1 MSKKKKN
8 KTTEFLNKKA
18 SYEYFLT
25 DHFEAG
31 LQLQGTEIKSIRN
44 GHVSMNDSYCTF
56 DDPSTLMVRNLY
68 IKEYEF
74 GTNVNHLPRRPRKL
88 LLKKQE
94 LKKLLRRVKEKG
106 NTIVPVKLYIND
118 RGFAKLQV
126 ALATGKKSH
135 NKRDSIKD
143 KDQRKEM
150 DRIKKG
156 AY

>member
-31 LQLQGTEIKSIRN
+31 LQLQGTEIKSIRS

-118 RGFAKLQV
+118 RGFAKLKI

>member
-1 MSKKKKN
+1 MSKKKTKA
-8 KTTEFLNKKA
+8 TEYLNKKA

-31 LQLQGTEIKSIRN
+31 IQLQGTEIKSIRS
-44 GHVSMNDSYCTF
+44 GHVSLTDSYCAF
-56 DDPSTLMVRNLY
+56 DNPTALMVRNLY

-74 GTNVNHLPRRPRKL
+74 GTYDNHEPRRARKL

-94 LKKLLRRVKEKG
+94 LKKILKKVKEKG
-106 NTIVPVKLYIND
+106 NTIVPVKLFISE
-118 RGFAKLQV
+118 RGFAKLV
-126 ALATGKKSH
+126 IALATGKKSH

-143 KDQRKEM
+143 KDQKREM